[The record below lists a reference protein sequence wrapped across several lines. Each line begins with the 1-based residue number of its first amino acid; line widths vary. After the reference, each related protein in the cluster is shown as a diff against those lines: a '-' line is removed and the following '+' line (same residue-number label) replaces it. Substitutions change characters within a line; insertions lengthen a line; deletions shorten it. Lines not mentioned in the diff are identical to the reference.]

1 MRARFGLSQE
11 GLGFH
16 TGLHRNYV
24 GALERGE
31 TNPTFTTLIKLARG
45 IDINLSEL
53 ITLYEQRRS
62 DVKPETLV
70 GAPRR
75 NQRR

>member
-1 MRARFGLSQE
+1 MRVRFGLSQE

-31 TNPTFTTLIKLARG
+31 TNPTFSTLLRLARG

-62 DVKPETLV
+62 DVKGETLV
-70 GAPRR
+70 GAPPR